1 MISEKYQDTRLIYR
15 NMLHSLS
22 QQWNIRKRKF
32 IKILLKSHIKKIKY
46 QEIIL
51 TKKVKHLYNG
61 NYKTLIK
68 NTENDTKK

>member
-15 NMLHSLS
+15 NMLHSLP

-32 IKILLKSHIKKIKY
+32 IKILFKSHIKKIKY

-51 TKKVKHLYNG
+51 TKKVKHLYTG

-68 NTENDTKK
+68 NTENDTKE